1 LDSKWWTTG
10 DASFHKQHRNNNEM
24 PYTVLDEKGI
34 EIAKVRNDND
44 HYHRPLPATDFQYS
58 WIHNALNGE
67 DAPDQFI
74 LERAPKNGMIKTDIG
89 YHEAIKFDVTEGIL
103 LNNFFING
111 PTSEESQTP
120 ETLDP
125 PDDVVLILSANRAGT
140 YQVTDY
146 RSDDTNYIVEY
157 SELSSIEPLVATE
170 TFQAADLETIS
181 SDGLDSLS
189 FSLEFNNGDLQ
200 GDYHFGVSINSAG
213 TTTIIPYQSSI
224 PQLPTFYYNPGGP
237 SEDVDYTFITFFM
250 EKSDGSGGNKSFGI
264 RLQDATV
271 NEPSVSLVLRGT
283 NSFGQATGFT
293 ENQTFTMNSSN
304 ELTYQFTSYT
314 LTLSNPEFASTVQN
328 IPSCTGVTYTGTTSY
343 FSAFNQS
350 TTNTLLIPSSNP
362 VNLSN
367 VVYASGDILTINL
380 DVQTCNGF
388 TDNIIIT
395 INDAK
400 FS

>member
-1 LDSKWWTTG
+1 
-10 DASFHKQHRNNNEM
+10 M

-74 LERAPKNGMIKTDIG
+74 LERAPKNGMIKTDVG

-103 LNNFFING
+103 LNNFFVNG
-111 PTSEESQTP
+111 PTSQESQAP
-120 ETLDP
+120 EVLDP

-146 RSDDTNYIVEY
+146 RSDDTNYIVDY
-157 SELSSIEPLVATE
+157 SELNSIEPLVATE
-170 TFQAADLETIS
+170 TYQAADLETIS

-200 GDYHFGVSINSAG
+200 GDYRFGVSINSAG
-213 TTTIIPYQSSI
+213 TTTTIPYQSSI
-224 PQLPTFYYNPGGP
+224 PQLPAFYYNPGGP

-271 NEPSVSLVLRGT
+271 NEPSVTLVLRGT
-283 NSFGQATGFT
+283 NSLGQATGFT

-314 LTLSNPEFASTVQN
+314 LTLYNPEFASVVNN
-328 IPSCTGVTYTGTTSY
+328 IPSCAGVTYTGTTSF

-350 TTNTLLIPSSNP
+350 TTNSFLIPSSNP
-362 VNLSN
+362 VSLSN
-367 VVYASGDILTINL
+367 IVYASGDILTINL

-388 TDNIIIT
+388 TDAISIT